1 MGAVAELDPLDEQSF
16 PWDELLDTIDDGKL
30 VPVLGHELL
39 QAEVDGQPTTLQ
51 RVLATRLAASQRL
64 AAPSRPH
71 FELADVVAEM
81 LELPRVRPDDP
92 YPLVTRLMRGLN
104 PPFPLPPALMQLAA
118 IRPLQLF
125 VSTTPDDL
133 MARALDAVRH
143 GGNALTRQ
151 LAFSLKQST
160 AAQGH
165 AQDEPE
171 EGLPVVF
178 NLFGRFST
186 LPEYALHEEDAL
198 EFIHGLVSRDAPP
211 PDWLMSRLRDRALL
225 LLGVH
230 LPEWLERFV
239 LRGVNRGPLRS
250 DRRTYWIARELEP
263 STASVA
269 LFFQRFGRD
278 ARLKVFHAG
287 AVEFVV
293 ELARRWGE
301 RSGTVPHGDGG
312 PPPPPA
318 DSHKSIFIS
327 YDWSNKDAV
336 QRLFHEIDELSDGD
350 CWFDRRNLLPGSIW
364 ERDIESALRRGVKLV
379 IAVLSDYTNQKK
391 GGEGVVF
398 MEWRTALERARG
410 IIGRDFIIPVV
421 IDADATRADPD
432 RYPKLMEAFPEFRRF
447 TFGLAPGGLPN
458 PDLLKAVR
466 LQLQQIRM

>member
-1 MGAVAELDPLDEQSF
+1 MAAVPEFTPLDESPF

-51 RVLATRLAASQRL
+51 RLLATRLAASQRL
-64 AAPSRPH
+64 PAPARLH

-81 LELPRVRPDDP
+81 LELPRMRPDDP

-104 PPFPLPPALMQLAA
+104 PPFPMPPVLLQLAA

-160 AAQGH
+160 AAQAQ

-230 LPEWLERFV
+230 LPDWLERFV

-263 STASVA
+263 SAASVA

-278 ARLKVFHAG
+278 ARLQVFGGG
-287 AVEFVV
+287 AVDFVA

-301 RSGTVPHGDGG
+301 RGGAVPVQDGE
-312 PPPPPA
+312 PPAPA

-327 YDWSNKDAV
+327 YDWNNKDAV
-336 QRLFHEIDELSDGD
+336 ERLYREIDELSDGD
-350 CWFDRRNLLPGSIW
+350 CWIDRRNLLPGSTW

-379 IAVLSDYTNQKK
+379 LAVLSDRTNQKK

-398 MEWRTALERARG
+398 MEWRAALERARG
-410 IIGRDFIIPVV
+410 LIGRDFIIPVV
-421 IDADATRADPD
+421 VDADATRADPE
-432 RYPKLMEAFPEFRRF
+432 RYPRLMEAFPEFRKL
-447 TFGLAPGGLPN
+447 TFGLAPGGAPT